1 MVLTFEERISHLLS
15 SFINYLNKLEKCKCA
30 SRFCNHSDDL
40 RNEHEGKTLLHLCA
54 QLGYRDAFDKLTTLK
69 KILAFKEQSELYFNM
84 KFFETELNL
93 FNLDHNGDTPMTL
106 ACRHGHGSIAS
117 DLFKWIQN
125 EPILPK
131 KWTESIQ
138 TSIEEAKL
146 QSNFLIAEN
155 LMHSLNILQSEKSN
169 TYENNF
175 RLIEGLE
182 DLGSLLINETV
193 NSYVLGHLNA
203 KQDTNQTTVDNTLTE
218 LNYTPK
224 SEPLSNMG
232 ICNPSNQQE
241 LSEIDLNLTDDQ
253 LKQNENLIHGQESNI
268 DDYQN
273 LFSTFDGT
281 IVDIHHND
289 SVYNL
294 SDSNLIGDDSIKT
307 ENDSQQFENK
317 AVFNHINNFT
327 NDDLQNSNLMS
338 IQNNQ
343 QEQLIG
349 QKQPKSSISS
359 DDDQDKKIK
368 TLADNII
375 AAMPHKIK
383 TNSYSSLNIQHPLS
397 LADSNLDAW

>member
-1 MVLTFEERISHLLS
+1 M
-15 SFINYLNKLEKCKCA
+15 
-30 SRFCNHSDDL
+30 
-40 RNEHEGKTLLHLCA
+40 
-54 QLGYRDAFDKLTTLK
+54 
-69 KILAFKEQSELYFNM
+69 
-84 KFFETELNL
+84 
-93 FNLDHNGDTPMTL
+93 
-106 ACRHGHGSIAS
+106 
-117 DLFKWIQN
+117 
-125 EPILPK
+125 
-131 KWTESIQ
+131 
-138 TSIEEAKL
+138 
-146 QSNFLIAEN
+146 
-155 LMHSLNILQSEKSN
+155 
-169 TYENNF
+169 
-175 RLIEGLE
+175 
-182 DLGSLLINETV
+182 NETV

-232 ICNPSNQQE
+232 ICNQSNQQE

-294 SDSNLIGDDSIKT
+294 SDSNLIGDDSVKT

-338 IQNNQ
+338 IRNNQ